1 MDKQKFMHFLKYT
14 RYYSGREPE
23 FIERDVFRVVVPL
36 DEDYSFDYKQ
46 GNPENEKKGILED
59 DQRVLEYEDILTNVE
74 VIRERCEKYGKSTG
88 KVREKL
94 NRNQKIVIDYI
105 EVNKKITNKEVQ
117 RLLNVKESRALKI
130 LRELTQIGVLKK
142 EGKSKGTYYVIM
154 DKDE

>member
-23 FIERDVFRVVVPL
+23 FIEGDVFRVVVPL

-88 KVREKL
+88 KVQEKYEKNL
-94 NRNQKIVIDYI
+94 I
-105 EVNKKITNKEVQ
+105 ETK
-117 RLLNVKESRALKI
+117 R
-130 LRELTQIGVLKK
+130 
-142 EGKSKGTYYVIM
+142 
-154 DKDE
+154 